1 VGAIVQIR
9 PGYIVVN
16 ASQAR
21 GGITYRRTRIDEV
34 TINAGCGVRARTV
47 TTKEVDHVTA
57 AAAVEAVVKR
67 ADYICRKNCAW
78 TMIGWFATEEVLP
91 AVMAEFDTLR
101 DEAAHVNARAQAEGS
116 QRRAYVNAVPARVDT
131 TTEECAREIARTV
144 RGVLGAIQD
153 ALHAGD
159 IAALHAPLIK
169 AKNLDRLT
177 IGLPGEAVRNALAT
191 IAPAKRALKARIA
204 QGESP
209 ESAGR
214 ALDLG
219 AFAVAISWFEEG
231 AIAEGL
237 TGEDPITAALAV

>member
-1 VGAIVQIR
+1 
-9 PGYIVVN
+9 
-16 ASQAR
+16 
-21 GGITYRRTRIDEV
+21 
-34 TINAGCGVRARTV
+34 
-47 TTKEVDHVTA
+47 
-57 AAAVEAVVKR
+57 
-67 ADYICRKNCAW
+67 
-78 TMIGWFATEEVLP
+78 MIGWFATEEVLP